1 MRAAFKPDMLY
12 LDLKSAEDGCLRE
25 RRRAQIIVK
34 GYSGDHENDIC
45 LSAKCASYS
54 EVERDVN
61 FLKRELDQV
70 LAQARK
76 KFLGPATTNAHE

>member
-1 MRAAFKPDMLY
+1 MLY
-12 LDLKSAEDGCLRE
+12 LDLKSAEDGHLRE

-34 GYSGDHENDIC
+34 GYSPDDENDIC

-70 LAQARK
+70 LARARK
-76 KFLGPATTNAHE
+76 QFLGEPS

>member
-1 MRAAFKPDMLY
+1 MLY
-12 LDLKSAEDGCLRE
+12 LNLKSADDGYLRE

-34 GYSGDHENDIC
+34 GYSGDDENDIC
-45 LSAKCASYS
+45 LSAKCATYS

-76 KFLGPATTNAHE
+76 QFLGEPD